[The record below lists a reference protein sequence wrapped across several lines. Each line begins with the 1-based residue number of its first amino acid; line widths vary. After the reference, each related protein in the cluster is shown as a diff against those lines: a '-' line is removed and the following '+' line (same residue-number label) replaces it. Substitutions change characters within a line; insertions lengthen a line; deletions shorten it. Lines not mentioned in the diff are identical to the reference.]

1 MRYVLAVWSTGKE
14 VDAGWSRLF
23 RFTQAVGQV
32 IPGMERGMRGMRVGG
47 RRELVIPPRLGYGE
61 QGAGQA
67 VGPNETLVMIVELVE
82 VKP

>member
-1 MRYVLAVWSTGKE
+1 
-14 VDAGWSRLF
+14 
-23 RFTQAVGQV
+23 
-32 IPGMERGMRGMRVGG
+32 MRGMRLGG